1 MKTSKEE
8 MLANGP
14 IISTMLKLGIPT
26 FIAQLI
32 NLLYNVID
40 RIYIGHI
47 PGSGSS
53 ALTGLGICFPILT
66 LVTAF
71 AAFAGSGGTP
81 LCGIS
86 LGNGDKK
93 TAEKI
98 IGNCA
103 TLLIFSSILLTVVF
117 YLIKK
122 PFLYMFGASDI
133 TYPYADA
140 YISIY
145 LLGTIFVL
153 LSLGL
158 NSFIIAQGHSA
169 TAMISVIIGAVCNI
183 ILDPIFI
190 FALSLGVRGAA
201 FATIISQG
209 ITTLWVIRFLISN
222 KATLKLRVANLAPD
236 FKIIG
241 KVAALGVSPFIMS
254 ATESIIT
261 IAFNSGAMKYGGDI
275 YVASITIL
283 QSVTQ
288 MIFVPLNGFTQGVLP
303 LISFN
308 YGAKNYSRVKQVAI
322 RLIVISFTFSF
333 VLSAV
338 SILFPQII
346 AGIFTSEP
354 ALIELCKIVLPIFIF
369 GMLVFGVQSGCQT
382 IFMALGKAKQAFFFA
397 VLRKIILLTPLAIAL
412 PIITNSVMGLYYAE
426 PVSDTISAICCFI
439 VCIITLK
446 RIENE

>member
-241 KVAALGVSPFIMS
+241 KVAALGQNQQAQRDPRRGKHADGGIRRGFSGMIDGDDADSPQH
-254 ATESIIT
+254 TEHDQ
-261 IAFNSGAMKYGGDI
+261 ADELVFNAQQHADSDSRQGA
-275 YVASITIL
+275 
-283 QSVTQ
+283 VTQ
-288 MIFVPLNGFTQGVLP
+288 
-303 LISFN
+303 
-308 YGAKNYSRVKQVAI
+308 RVREEGQ
-322 RLIVISFTFSF
+322 
-333 VLSAV
+333 
-338 SILFPQII
+338 
-346 AGIFTSEP
+346 
-354 ALIELCKIVLPIFIF
+354 ALIDRH
-369 GMLVFGVQSGCQT
+369 GSQQ
-382 IFMALGKAKQAFFFA
+382 GKQGRQQQKGIQG
-397 VLRKIILLTPLAIAL
+397 I
-412 PIITNSVMGLYYAE
+412 
-426 PVSDTISAICCFI
+426 SD
-439 VCIITLK
+439 K
-446 RIENE
+446 